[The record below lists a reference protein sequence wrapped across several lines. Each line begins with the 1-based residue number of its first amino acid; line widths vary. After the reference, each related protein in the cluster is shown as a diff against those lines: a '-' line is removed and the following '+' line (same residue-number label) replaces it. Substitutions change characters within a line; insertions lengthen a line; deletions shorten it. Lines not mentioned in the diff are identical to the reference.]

1 MGDQGHKKNG
11 SKTGKQVKKI
21 KENEQEELKLAS
33 SLMSNYERKISE
45 LQNSNRILRR
55 EELAGSLDKHNN
67 LGSENNNRGDS
78 PHDSQIT
85 SRVVWGRGAG
95 AVGGVEINILLVSP
109 SR

>member
-1 MGDQGHKKNG
+1 M
-11 SKTGKQVKKI
+11 
-21 KENEQEELKLAS
+21 AR
-33 SLMSNYERKISE
+33 SLMSIYERKISE

-55 EELAGSLDKHNN
+55 EALPGSLDKHNN

-85 SRVVWGRGAG
+85 SRVGGRGWSG
-95 AVGGVEINILLVSP
+95 WGVRGVEINILLVSP